1 MERRRLVA
9 GAAFAAVTVIACVL
23 LGRRLTDSSWP
34 LAHARIVL
42 VVAATFCYFV
52 SFVVRA
58 RGWRRLFPRDEC
70 PGQAGC
76 LASVG
81 AAAASGV
88 VLPFR
93 LDYLVKIGMLRRLG
107 GIRVSLEVIA
117 LLSSPSG

>member
-1 MERRRLVA
+1 VTTIRRGVRLCVKVLVERRRLVA
-9 GAAFAAVTVIACVL
+9 GAVFAAVTVIACVL

-88 VLPFR
+88 VLPYR
-93 LDYLVKIGMLRRLG
+93 LD
-107 GIRVSLEVIA
+107 
-117 LLSSPSG
+117 